1 MHWRLRL
8 QKANRFRLLE
18 NQKMVSQEFTW
29 MIGGPQGSGVDSAAN
44 IFARAC
50 CYGGLHIYG
59 EREYHSNIKGL
70 HSYFHVRVSKTEVKS
85 RVDFVNL
92 LCTFDAESVVRHV
105 WDVAPNG
112 GIICDEAILN
122 TKISNIPTLPPPFL
136 AEFHKTLERKGI
148 KAETVG
154 DLLNKARKSG
164 VRLYAV
170 PYMDLL
176 KDIAKQI
183 GETKLSKLTRMINVL
198 SLGISFSLLDYDK
211 GMVEKAVSTIFA
223 EKPRVIDMNIIALD
237 KAYEYVKQTFGKG
250 FGYRLETV
258 QTDEK
263 RILLDGAQAVAL
275 GKLLGGCRVQT
286 YYPITP
292 AADESI
298 YLEANE
304 IFKLIPEA
312 SGGEKKGSIIVV
324 QTEDEIAAI
333 NMASGAALAG
343 ARAATST
350 SGPGFSLMV
359 EGLGWAGMNEVPVVI
374 NYYQRGGPSTGLPT
388 RHGQDD
394 LRFAVH
400 ASHGEIPRIVLASG
414 DIEECFYDAA
424 RAFNYAEKYQLPVIH
439 LIDKALA
446 NSTRSFK
453 ILDTSRVKIERG
465 QLLFQVDTT
474 EPYKRFKF
482 TESGISPRIPL
493 GTPNAVFWNTGDE
506 HDEFGHISEEP
517 LNRTRMMEKRMRKLE
532 IIDREV
538 SVKER
543 VNFFGDPEA
552 PATIVSWGS
561 PKGAI
566 LDAMERLSHEGWKLN
581 FLQIRMIHPFP
592 KEHVSEILKKAKK
605 RIDVEMNY
613 SGQLASIVREQT
625 GAVMGN
631 FVLKY
636 TGRPMSSDELH
647 GTIKLILQ
655 EKAPKRQVLT
665 HDF

>member
-1 MHWRLRL
+1 
-8 QKANRFRLLE
+8 
-18 NQKMVSQEFTW
+18 MVRQEFVW

-50 CYGGLHIYG
+50 CYGGLHVYG

-70 HSYFHVRVSKTEVKS
+70 HSYFNVRVSKTEVRS

-105 WDVAPNG
+105 WEVAPNG

-122 TKISNIPTLPPPFL
+122 TKILDIPTLPSPFL
-136 AEFHKTLERKGI
+136 TEFQETLEKKGV

-154 DLLNKARKSG
+154 DLLKEAERGN
-164 VRLYAV
+164 VRIYAV

-176 KDIAKQI
+176 KEIAQQI
-183 GETKLSKLTRMINVL
+183 GEPKLSKLTRMINVL
-198 SLGISFSLLDYDK
+198 SLGISFRLLNYDK
-211 GMVEKAVSTIFA
+211 FMVRKAVGAIFA
-223 EKPRVIDMNIIALD
+223 AKPRVIDMNIIALD
-237 KAYEYVKQTFGKG
+237 KAYGYVEQKFAGN
-250 FGYRLETV
+250 FDYRLETV

-263 RILLDGAQAVAL
+263 RILVSGFQSVAL

-292 AADESI
+292 AADESVH
-298 YLEANE
+298 LEANE
-304 IFKLIPEA
+304 IFDLFPKVA
-312 SGGEKKGSIIVV
+312 GGEKKGSIIVM

-374 NYYQRGGPSTGLPT
+374 NYYQRGAPSTGLPT

-394 LRFAVH
+394 LRFVIH
-400 ASHGEIPRIVLASG
+400 ASHGEFPRIVLASG
-414 DIEECFYDAA
+414 DIEECFYDTIQ
-424 RAFNYAEKYQLPVIH
+424 AFNYAEKYQMPVIH

-446 NSTRSFK
+446 NSTRSYK
-453 ILDTSRVKIERG
+453 IFDTSRVKIERG
-465 QLLFQVDTT
+465 QLRFQVKS
-474 EPYKRFKF
+474 ERYKRFKF

-532 IIDREV
+532 VADREIPIEE
-538 SVKER
+538 K

-552 PATIVSWGS
+552 PVTIVSWGS

-566 LDAMERLSHEGWKLN
+566 LDAMERLNQEGWKVN

-592 KEHVSEILKKAKK
+592 KEYVSEVLNKARK

-613 SGQLASIVREQT
+613 SGQLASIIREQT
-625 GAVMGN
+625 GVVMDN
-631 FVLKY
+631 HILKY
-636 TGRPMSSDELH
+636 SGRPMSSDEVH
-647 GTIKLILQ
+647 DATKLILQ
-655 EKAPKRQVLT
+655 EKSPKRQVLT
-665 HDF
+665 HGS